1 MKSLF
6 FSKSRAG
13 FTILEVMVASAV
25 FIMLLGLLMSTI
37 SQTSTVTRRATEK
50 VSAFQGARSAFELIT
65 SKLSQA
71 TMNSYWDYDSPTTP
85 TKYIRKSELHF
96 LVAKAGEVLPAG
108 QDPLP
113 GTSGTGQAFFFQA
126 PGGATADKTYNGMDN
141 LLNAY
146 GYYIEY
152 KEEPGLPF
160 QPPSLKT
167 SRYRL
172 MQSIVKTEDLKV
184 YTDNSTSGGTWI
196 SGDNS
201 AVVAENIVY
210 MAIWPRKATSE
221 DKDGNALTKSF
232 EYNSRLNSTTTP
244 KSQTEETENQ
254 LPPMVQVT
262 LVAIDETS
270 AVRFCT
276 SSTAPTQISGAFS
289 GLFST
294 SSVTQFDADLD
305 TLSQRLTANG
315 VNFRVFTMI
324 VPMRE
329 SKMQ

>member
-1 MKSLF
+1 MKSPS
-6 FSKSRAG
+6 FSKLRAG

-25 FIMLLGLLMSTI
+25 FIMLLGLLLNTI
-37 SQTSTVTRRATEK
+37 SQTSSVTRRATEK

-96 LVAKAGEVLPAG
+96 VVGPAG

-141 LLNAY
+141 LLNAF

-152 KEEPGLPF
+152 KEESGLPF
-160 QPPSLKT
+160 QTSASKT

-172 MQSIVKTEDLKV
+172 MQQVSNTESLGV
-184 YTDNSTSGGTWI
+184 YTGNATSDPDGNRWI
-196 SGDNS
+196 SGNNS
-201 AVVAENIVY
+201 AVVAENIVF

-221 DKDGNALTKSF
+221 DSTGSALTDSYA
-232 EYNSRLNSTTTP
+232 YNSRLNSANNPQPDTA
-244 KSQTEETENQ
+244 NQ
-254 LPPMVQVT
+254 LPPLVQVT
-262 LVAIDETS
+262 MMAIDESS

-276 SSTAPTQISGAFS
+276 SPSAPTQISDAFN
-289 GLFST
+289 GLFTT
-294 SSVTQFDADLD
+294 SSFTQFHSDLD
-305 TLSQRLTANG
+305 TLSQKLTANG
-315 VNFRVFTMI
+315 VNFRVFTTI

>member
-25 FIMLLGLLMSTI
+25 FIMLLGLLLSTI

-71 TMNSYWDYDSPTTP
+71 TMNSYWDYDSPMTP

-96 LVAKAGEVLPAG
+96 VVGPAGE
-108 QDPLP
+108 DPLP
-113 GTSGTGQAFFFQA
+113 GTSGTGQAVFFQA
-126 PGGATADKTYNGMDN
+126 PGGVTGTSTYNGMDN

-152 KEEPGLPF
+152 QGEPGLPF
-160 QPPSLKT
+160 QTSASNT

-172 MQSIVKTEDLKV
+172 MQQVSNTESLGV
-184 YTDNSTSGGTWI
+184 YSGNATSDPDGTGWI

-221 DKDGNALTKSF
+221 DSTGSALTTSF
-232 EYNSRLNSTTTP
+232 AYNSRLNSAGNTQPDTA
-244 KSQTEETENQ
+244 NQ
-254 LPPMVQVT
+254 LPPTIQLT

-276 SSTAPTQISGAFS
+276 SSTAPTQISDAFS

-305 TLSQRLTANG
+305 TLTQRLTANG

>member
-1 MKSLF
+1 MRRPYFYS
-6 FSKSRAG
+6 SRAG

-25 FIMLLGLLMSTI
+25 FVLLLGLLMSTI

-96 LVAKAGEVLPAG
+96 VVGPAG

-113 GTSGTGQAFFFQA
+113 GTSGTGQAVFFQA
-126 PGGATADKTYNGMDN
+126 PGGVTGTSTYNGMDN

-152 KEEPGLPF
+152 TQEPGLPF
-160 QPPSLKT
+160 KPSASNT

-172 MQSIVKTEDLKV
+172 MQQVSNTESLGV
-184 YTDNSTSGGTWI
+184 YSGNATNGSQWI
-196 SGDNS
+196 SGNNS
-201 AVVAENIVY
+201 AVVTENIVY

-221 DKDGNALTKSF
+221 DPTGNALTTSF
-232 EYNSRLNSTTTP
+232 TYNSRDNSTSSPQPDTA
-244 KSQTEETENQ
+244 NQ
-254 LPPMVQVT
+254 LPPTVQVT

-270 AVRFCT
+270 AARFCT
-276 SSTAPTQISGAFS
+276 SSTPPTQISGAFS
-289 GLFST
+289 GLFTTST
-294 SSVTQFDADLD
+294 VAQFESDLETITQN
-305 TLSQRLTANG
+305 LTANG
-315 VNFRVFTMI
+315 VNFRVFTTI

>member
-1 MKSLF
+1 MKSPF

-25 FIMLLGLLMSTI
+25 FIMLLGLLLSTI

-96 LVAKAGEVLPAG
+96 VVGPAG
-108 QDPLP
+108 QAPLP
-113 GTSGTGQAFFFQA
+113 GTSGTGQAVFFQA
-126 PGGATADKTYNGMDN
+126 PGGVTGTSTYNGMDN

-152 KEEPGLPF
+152 QQESGLPF
-160 QPPSLKT
+160 QNSASNT

-172 MQSIVKTEDLKV
+172 IQSIVKTEDLRV
-184 YTDNSTSGGTWI
+184 YTDNSTSGSTWI

-210 MAIWPRKATSE
+210 MAIWPRKAASE
-221 DKDGNALTKSF
+221 DSTGSALTTSF
-232 EYNSRLNSTTTP
+232 AYNSRLNSSDNPQPDTA
-244 KSQTEETENQ
+244 NQ

-262 LVAIDETS
+262 MVAIDETS

-294 SSVTQFDADLD
+294 SSVAQFDADLD
-305 TLSQRLTANG
+305 TLTQKLTANG
-315 VNFRVFTMI
+315 VNFRIFTTI